1 MHKTMSAYIDA
12 VCSQIKNR
20 QLRDETRKELRNQLQ
35 SRFSEAK
42 RRGADEDTAAR
53 EAVASMRDPKE
64 LGSIIAIENRR
75 HTGLGPILLIAAII
89 VAFFVMMTYM
99 THGEIRVNP
108 LDLLIE
114 LGVAFVIA
122 VVLSVRRFTLAKLLT
137 NIQLGSALAG
147 VIYPAVII
155 FTSVAAGTENPA
167 QVRGNVGN
175 TILTIAY
182 GLILFAVFN
191 TIERLAGPSS
201 KSFVKGVIRERL
213 GFNRLSEQTDAL
225 IASEMYS
232 KQAAETP
239 GAKPN

>member
-1 MHKTMSAYIDA
+1 MHKTMSTYIDA

-20 QLRDETRKELRNQLQ
+20 QLRDETRKELKNQLQ
-35 SRFSEAK
+35 SRFAEAK

-75 HTGLGPILLIAAII
+75 HTGLGAIIAIAAVI
-89 VAFFVMMTYM
+89 VAFFALMSYM
-99 THGEIRVNP
+99 AGGPIRINP
-108 LDLLIE
+108 LDILIE
-114 LGVAFVIA
+114 LAIAFVIA
-122 VVLSVRRFTLAKLLT
+122 VALSVRRFSLAKLLT

-147 VIYPAVII
+147 VIYPAILMFV
-155 FTSVAAGTENPA
+155 SVQYTKTIEGI
-167 QVRGNVGN
+167 GNNVSN
-175 TILTIAY
+175 AILTIAY

-201 KSFVKGVIRERL
+201 KSFVKGVIRDRL

-232 KQAAETP
+232 KQAADAAS
-239 GAKPN
+239 AKPN